1 MAEAVGSRLRED
13 NLAPRQAGR
22 NAAELRAQERAE
34 QWLLGGLALPA
45 LLLISIVALA
55 PIVWLFWLSF
65 RDADGMTL
73 AHYARLLHPSYLI
86 TLASTFELSFLVT
99 GICILLG
106 YPLAYVVAQARPRVA
121 AILLLLV
128 LFPIWTSLLVRCYA
142 WLVLLPRRGLIN
154 RWPFY
159 LALDV

>member
-1 MAEAVGSRLRED
+1 MTTATSSARTEQQGF
-13 NLAPRQAGR
+13 QQIGR
-22 NAAELRAQERAE
+22 NAAELSAQDRTER
-34 QWLLGGLALPA
+34 WMLGSLALPG
-45 LLLISIVALA
+45 LLLIGIVALA
-55 PIVWLFWLSF
+55 PIIWLFWLSF
-65 RDADGMTL
+65 RNAEGMTL

-99 GICILLG
+99 SICIPLG
-106 YPLAYVVAQARPRVA
+106 YPLAHILAQARPRVA